1 MEENKNRKARKG
13 VGRKSKSDPAVYRYG
28 IKFNSRENAQFE
40 LSFQKSGMAY
50 RARFIKSVLL
60 NKEIKVVRIDKAA
73 MDYYV
78 RLTNFYHQFQAVGNN
93 YNQAVKAIKTNFG
106 EKRAYALLRN
116 LEKVTIDLVVLSK
129 RIIML
134 TREFEETYL
143 IKKQREEERHGGKN
157 QQGRIALR
165 GCHLQPAES
174 ERVNGTHHFGKPHDC
189 RCHGQSGTGHEEHAL
204 GIRKL
209 PACQQEHGEAGATHI
224 AQSFGG

>member
-1 MEENKNRKARKG
+1 MEENKNRKTRKSA
-13 VGRKSKSDPAVYRYG
+13 GRKSKSDPAVYRYG

-60 NKEIKVVRIDKAA
+60 NREIKVVRIDKAT

-78 RLTNFYHQFQAVGNN
+78 RLTNFYHQFQTIGNN
-93 YNQAVKAIKTNFG
+93 YNQTVKVIKNNFG

-116 LEKVTIDLVVLSK
+116 LEKATIDLVVLGK

-143 IKKQREEERHGGKN
+143 IRKQREEE
-157 QQGRIALR
+157 
-165 GCHLQPAES
+165 
-174 ERVNGTHHFGKPHDC
+174 
-189 RCHGQSGTGHEEHAL
+189 
-204 GIRKL
+204 
-209 PACQQEHGEAGATHI
+209 
-224 AQSFGG
+224 